1 MFNWICPTC
10 GRDCLPSDSECRYCA
25 DRAKSTAALPAEA
38 PSQAALGVSAPVQVP
53 QPPAPQVPRH
63 PRQVAHN
70 TGGMPGWLTS
80 LLVAGVLLGGG
91 FAAYKYLL
99 PSARGQAASTSALQD
114 PSTAPA
120 AATGTHPLARY
131 VELTGFRFSEDARKR
146 SQVRA
151 LLVNHSGAEIADL
164 GIDVALTTT
173 SARPGSDP
181 VCTFSV
187 KLASLAPFEAREI
200 TTLVKSH
207 LRAYELPDWQFLRAN
222 FTITSPPAP
231 K

>member
-1 MFNWICPTC
+1 
-10 GRDCLPSDSECRYCA
+10 
-25 DRAKSTAALPAEA
+25 
-38 PSQAALGVSAPVQVP
+38 
-53 QPPAPQVPRH
+53 
-63 PRQVAHN
+63 
-70 TGGMPGWLTS
+70 MPGWLTS

-114 PSTAPA
+114 PSTAST
-120 AATGTHPLARY
+120 ATGAHPLARY

-173 SARPGSDP
+173 SAKPGTDP
-181 VCTFSV
+181 VCTFSI

-207 LRAYELPDWQFLRAN
+207 LRAYELPDWQFLKAN
-222 FTITSPPAP
+222 FTITSPPAS